1 MLNTLSLSISRILSR
16 SLIFLSKS
24 FLLLITL
31 WCTSN
36 NLYGP
41 TRVYTTFLY
50 FQVRIRGTKDY
61 FTSFNDSRH
70 YITQETYFTVEGLYP
85 GSKYTI
91 DVTCETGGGEGDI
104 ESYEETI
111 KIASMLA
118 IVSIFMRSLLVV
130 SFEIL

>member
-1 MLNTLSLSISRILSR
+1 MDFIMD
-16 SLIFLSKS
+16 
-24 FLLLITL
+24 
-31 WCTSN
+31 
-36 NLYGP
+36 
-41 TRVYTTFLY
+41 FLY
-50 FQVRIRGTKDY
+50 FQIRVRGTKDY
-61 FTSFNDSRH
+61 FTDFIDDRDE
-70 YITQETYFTVEGLYP
+70 ITQRANFTVKGLYP

-118 IVSIFMRSLLVV
+118 IVSIFIRSLLVV